1 MHFSVD
7 ILSKICYNIITLPM
21 GEGPDVV
28 KIQQKKDTILVD
40 LLDILCY
47 NVYIHWSKRRRSPKK
62 ELE

>member
-21 GEGPDVV
+21 GEGPDI
-28 KIQQKKDTILVD
+28 KKDEKKDTILVD
-40 LLDILCY
+40 LCLEWSY
-47 NVYIHWSKRRRSPKK
+47 NIWIHWSKRRRSPKK